1 MLTRSLR
8 RLALPLVLLGAS
20 VLGTAGVAPAAPAGP
35 AAAPAAA
42 PTGPVASAPIHIF
55 RCSSQGSY
63 MGIWVNQRLT
73 WCVAN
78 AGRLTYRIDNVTSV
92 NGGNNNGIINYT
104 TRTGSG
110 SVVFSKYKTT
120 YVNQI
125 SIQVITIY

>member
-1 MLTRSLR
+1 MLTRLLR
-8 RLALPLVLLGAS
+8 RLALPLVLVGAS
-20 VLGTAGVAPAAPAGP
+20 FLGTAGVATAAPAGP
-35 AAAPAAA
+35 AAAPA
-42 PTGPVASAPIHIF
+42 GPVASAPIHIF

-63 MGIWVNQRLT
+63 MGIWVNSRLT

-78 AGRLTYRIDNVTSV
+78 AGRLTYAIDNVTSV
-92 NGGNNNGIINYT
+92 NGGNNNGIINYR

-125 SIQVITIY
+125 SIVTITIY